1 LPGIL
6 PLLMALCAAP
16 LPALEWTRTEA
27 VLNGRLGEAFPPVE
41 FPFTNKSAA
50 SVTITDIR
58 ASCHCTVPVLEK
70 KTYAPGESGVLRVDF
85 DTTGLAGSVTRAIT
99 VATDE
104 PGAPA
109 QTLTLIADL
118 LEPIALKPRLLHWK
132 LAAPAAA
139 KTVDIQINRDDGLEI
154 TGATGSRDDFKVELA
169 TLEPRRRYRLT
180 VTPAGTG
187 DARLA
192 VITLK
197 TLETVPAGTALT
209 VFAQVR

>member
-6 PLLMALCAAP
+6 LLLATLCAAP
-16 LPALEWTRTEA
+16 LSALEWARTEA
-27 VLNGRLGEAFPPVE
+27 VLSGRLGEAFPPVE
-41 FPFTNKSAA
+41 FPFTNKSESA
-50 SVTITDIR
+50 VTITDIR

-85 DTTGLAGSVTRAIT
+85 DATGLAGSVTRTIT
-99 VATDE
+99 VVTDE
-104 PGAPA
+104 PGAQPR
-109 QTLTLIADL
+109 TLTLTADL
-118 LEPIALKPRLLHWK
+118 IEPVALKPRLLYWK
-132 LAAPAAA
+132 LAAPADT

-154 TGATGSRDDFKVELA
+154 TGAAGSRDDFKIELA

-192 VITLK
+192 IITLK
-197 TLETVPAGTALT
+197 TSGTVPAGTALT

>member
-1 LPGIL
+1 MPGVML
-6 PLLMALCAAP
+6 MLMALCAAP
-16 LPALEWTRTEA
+16 LPALEWARTEA

-41 FPFTNKSAA
+41 FPFTNKSEA

-70 KTYAPGESGVLRVDF
+70 KTYTPGESGVLRVDF
-85 DTTGLAGSVTRAIT
+85 DTTGLAGSVTRTIT
-99 VATDE
+99 VETDE

-118 LEPIALKPRLLHWK
+118 IEPVALKPRLLHWK
-132 LAAPAAA
+132 LDASAAA
-139 KTVDIQINRDDGLEI
+139 KTVDIQINRDGGLEI
-154 TGATGSRDDFKVELA
+154 TGAASSRDDFKVELA
-169 TLEPRRRYRLT
+169 TFEPRRRYRLT